1 MNKLV
6 IDSYFQSKKMSDYTN
21 LMNSWLHDFM
31 NKIMIYYQ
39 MIFFS

>member
-21 LMNSWLHDFM
+21 LMNSWLHDF
-31 NKIMIYYQ
+31 IISLFHYFMI
-39 MIFFS
+39 S